1 MAESD
6 NILVIMRQKLD
17 QTLLLNALP
26 SPAAY
31 TRVLL
36 QSGQFTAADLLAG
49 TSLDTAALRHR
60 DHLTVGEQIRIFRN
74 AQALAAGTGV
84 ANEWAIRY
92 GRRLHVNSHGPLGF
106 AALSAPTMGDGL
118 DVLAEFARIRGPYF
132 EYQGSVTDGWYAL
145 EVLPTEAVPD
155 ELRAPLIDIVMQVA
169 LSLTETVLGAAAE
182 QVAIRLNRPAPR
194 DIDEFQRQYRGTCV
208 FDASVDALVLPVEL
222 RAVPCP
228 LHEETTYRA
237 ALAQC
242 REALDRL
249 LTPDDVLAR
258 ANNWLAARFDQLLAE
273 TTPAGVEIVLP
284 RLDDLADALAMSPR
298 TLNRRLKDQNTS
310 FSRLRDA
317 HQHAL
322 ACRLLADARFTAA
335 EVGTRL
341 GYGDPSNFTRAF
353 RRLSGMSPGQFR
365 RT

>member
-1 MAESD
+1 M
-6 NILVIMRQKLD
+6 LVIMRQKSD
-17 QTLLLNALP
+17 QTLFDTLP

-36 QSGQFTAADLLAG
+36 QSAQFNEVDLLAG
-49 TSLDTAALRHR
+49 TTLDAAGLRDR

-74 AQALAAGTGV
+74 AHALAVGTPAAEING
-84 ANEWAIRY
+84 WALGF

-106 AALSAPTMGDGL
+106 AALTAPTMGDGL
-118 DVLAEFARIRGPYF
+118 DVLAGFARIRAPYF
-132 EYQGSVTDGWYAL
+132 EFQGRETDGWYAL
-145 EVLPTEAVPD
+145 DVLPTAAVPD
-155 ELRAPLIDIVMQVA
+155 ELRAPLIDIVMQIA

-182 QVAIRLNRPAPR
+182 QVAIRLNRPAPE
-194 DIDEFQRQYRGTCV
+194 DIDEFQRQYRGTC
-208 FDASVDALVLPVEL
+208 FFAAPVDALVLPVEL

-242 REALDRL
+242 REALDKL

-258 ANNWLAARFDQLLAE
+258 ANNWLAIRFDQLLAE
-273 TTPAGVEIVLP
+273 TNPEGAEIILP

-310 FSRLRDA
+310 FSALRDA
-317 HQHAL
+317 HQYDL

-335 EVGTRL
+335 EIGARL

-353 RRLSGMSPGQFR
+353 RRLSGMSPGQYR